1 MSALNWGMISG
12 GDAFQSLVCSILAA
26 EDSSIRTFEHP
37 GRDCGQDARSEDGT
51 HVFQMKFRTTATT
64 TKVIQ
69 LARREL
75 DRIREYQ
82 DPSHPNYKHWK
93 NVNQWTL
100 IINCTINPNDDS
112 AWQEEVVPD
121 FAEIGIVADYW
132 SIETLERKIIEH
144 PEIRDV
150 FFNGNNRTLL
160 NSHEAF
166 DMISRT
172 SPGPSFLKKP
182 LLGRQNDLAAFS
194 SFLEAEDK
202 PLLVVTGPHGVGKS
216 RFLYDSLL
224 FAEDKGWRVFWG
236 LAASMEA
243 SNDWFWFRNSSK
255 PTCMFIDE
263 VDSQDLVRR
272 IVEQTA
278 ASERKNWKFV
288 ISIQPEHE
296 AILPQTGF
304 ESLALNSLSEQ
315 ESETLSN
322 NCLPA
327 SHPLIVNRQAH
338 HLYSLTQGLPAWQ
351 CLLLEE
357 CKDKRQFILP
367 PSFPDFVGHI
377 VKSTLDSIPA
387 DIRNHARTMLR
398 WFAAWDV
405 VRIENAESKEL
416 QFLAEKKVPL
426 DCMEEVLSALVGSRL
441 IQKWGVNGRSHAVE
455 PAIIRQQI
463 LSDWLLEPTNE
474 NGHYRITR
482 EGQSFVR
489 ELVRFQIPNTPVV
502 LQNLC
507 RMSVSYLPDQESK
520 HFLYPIFDELE
531 HMSNGD
537 SIKEQYG
544 VLELLKRIG
553 HTNPDFSLDIL
564 INLRKR
570 ELPNETV
577 SHGLLGKSTLSHN
590 SLLSSVCEYLFTVA
604 RDAPSADSARRFL
617 EEIKA
622 YLDFEKQ
629 NSVRFFN
636 GQEPSSCLKRLIGH
650 PRCAQY
656 YTPVATDILREKWE
670 SLSNSLFLQTILAT
684 IWDPHRETV
693 TSFDRVCCFQRYHI
707 VAPEHPVWKLCLE
720 FREKAFGTLRDFGSD
735 KALRRELWK
744 QLRLSVSRFD
754 DTRGMNHDD
763 HPAVEL
769 MIDRIR
775 QDFQNIHEIIVCAQ
789 NSLDLEELAEARS
802 VWAPFL
808 NDYAPKTLSSLA
820 KQCEDLFQ
828 RIVDWPVQ
836 AMFSTNTWDDEKP
849 IDQIVSR
856 LKREKSISAWESFFH
871 VAEQYL
877 SAFNPK
883 DQEADVI
890 HIYKLVEKYSDGES
904 LKEGHPVIDFAK
916 AILRKQSPS
925 ALEREF
931 AIALGRCLVLQGKND
946 LPSFSAEKCL
956 LPFLKSC
963 PWKAEVL
970 AAVYRF
976 PHPQTIGALTESE
989 FQFLADPRRGF
1000 SPRQRVLILASFFAT
1015 DTEKTKQVLSQILAD
1030 ADPFS
1035 KERNELMWTITESV
1049 FMTGMRYE
1057 WNAEQIPVDWV
1068 MDEIVQLKISPS
1080 ILDSRMLRW
1089 MQDKT
1094 GRKFRMEQF
1103 VQLIP
1108 SCIEQES
1115 SQNLTDRF
1123 SGFPHDFSADKWCEI
1138 GPTNSEQKAF
1148 EEFCMIT
1155 WKQGSYT
1162 AIFECPEMLPKIDPD
1177 GDHISKFADSFFSNH
1192 PVLDNNE
1199 LSRLAG
1205 LVTHYEEGSRGWRA
1219 VAKEIC
1225 KRVASASQKDRN
1237 RVFQG
1242 FLPRRTFTNW
1252 SIGSVPK
1259 EVEDNVE
1266 AKRIR
1271 YEKEPSESPVKEY
1284 FEWSW
1289 NLAQKELD
1297 LAHQRADEERH
1308 GDL

>member
-51 HVFQMKFRTTATT
+51 HIFQMKFRTTATM

-69 LARREL
+69 LARDEL
-75 DRIREYQ
+75 ERIRRYR
-82 DPSHPNYKHWK
+82 DPSHPNYKHWES
-93 NVNQWTL
+93 VTRWTL

-112 AWQEEVVPD
+112 SWKEYVVPA

-132 SIETLERKIIEH
+132 SIETLESKLIEH

-160 NSHEAF
+160 NPSEAF
-166 DMISRT
+166 DHLSRT
-172 SPGPSFLKKP
+172 SPGPSFLDRP
-182 LLGRQNDLAAFS
+182 LLGRKKNLEDFS
-194 SFLEAEDK
+194 SFLEAADK
-202 PLLVVTGPHGVGKS
+202 PLLVVTGPHGVGKT
-216 RFLYDSLL
+216 RFLYDAFLS
-224 FAEDKGWRVFWG
+224 AKEKGWRVFWG

-296 AILPQTGF
+296 EILPQAGF
-304 ESLALNSLSEQ
+304 ESLSLKPLSEQ

-357 CKDKRQFILP
+357 CKERQQFVLP
-367 PSFPDFVGHI
+367 TSFPDFVGHM
-377 VKSTLDSIPA
+377 VKSTLDSMPA

-405 VRIENAESKEL
+405 VRIENAESQEF
-416 QFLAEKKVPL
+416 QFLAKHKIPL
-426 DCMEEVLSALVGSRL
+426 DCMEEVLSALVGRRL

-463 LSDWLLEPTNE
+463 LSDWLLEPTKDS
-474 NGHYRITR
+474 GHYRITR

-507 RMSVSYLPDQESK
+507 RMSVSYLADQEAK
-520 HFLYPIFDELE
+520 HFLNPIFDELE
-531 HMSNGD
+531 RMSNENSLKD
-537 SIKEQYG
+537 QYN

-564 INLRKR
+564 KNLRKR

-577 SHGLLGKSTLSHN
+577 SHGMFGKSTLSHS
-590 SLLSSVCEYLFTVA
+590 SLLSSVSEYLFTVA
-604 RDAPSADSARRFL
+604 RDAASTDSARRFL

-629 NSVRFFN
+629 TSVIFYN
-636 GQEPSSCLKRLIGH
+636 GQEPSNCLKRLIGH

-656 YTPVATDILREKWE
+656 YTPVATDMLREKWE
-670 SLSNSLFLQTILAT
+670 SLSNSLFLQTILET
-684 IWDPHRETV
+684 IWDPYRETV
-693 TSFDRVCCFQRYHI
+693 TSFDRSFCFQRYHI

-720 FREKAFGTLRDFGSD
+720 FREKAFGTLGDFGTD
-735 KALRRELWK
+735 KSLRRELWK

-754 DTRGMNHDD
+754 NTRGMNQDD

-775 QDFQNIHEIIVCAQ
+775 QDLQSIHEIIVRAQ
-789 NSLDLEELAEARS
+789 NSLGFGELAEARS
-802 VWAPFL
+802 VWAHFL
-808 NDYAPKTLSSLA
+808 NDYAPETLSSWA
-820 KQCEDLFQ
+820 KQCEDQFQ
-828 RIVDWPVQ
+828 KVFDWPVQ
-836 AMFSTNTWDDEKP
+836 AMFSTNIWDDEKP
-849 IDQIVSR
+849 IDIIVLR
-856 LKREKSISAWESFFH
+856 LKREKTVSAWKTFFN

-877 SAFNPK
+877 SAFDPD
-883 DQEADVI
+883 DQETNVV
-890 HIYKLVEKYSDGES
+890 HIYKLVEKYCEGES
-904 LKEGHPVIDFAK
+904 LKEENPVIGFAGT
-916 AILRKQSPS
+916 ILRKQSPS
-925 ALEREF
+925 ALEKEF
-931 AIALGRCLVLQGKND
+931 AIALGRCLVLQGKNN

-956 LPFLKSC
+956 LPFLESC
-963 PWKAEVL
+963 PWKTEVL

-989 FQFLADPRRGF
+989 FQFLADPHRGF
-1000 SPRQRVLILASFFAT
+1000 SPRQRVSVLASFFAT
-1015 DTEKTKQVLSQILAD
+1015 DSEKTKMALSRILSD
-1030 ADPFS
+1030 TVPFS
-1035 KERNELMWTITESV
+1035 KERNELMWTTTESV
-1049 FMTGMRYE
+1049 FMTGMRYN
-1057 WNAEQIPVDWV
+1057 WNAEQIPIDWV
-1068 MDEIVQLKISPS
+1068 MDEIVQLTISPS

-1094 GRKFRMEQF
+1094 GRKFCMEQF
-1103 VQLIP
+1103 LRLIQ

-1115 SQNLTDRF
+1115 SQNQDYRY

-1138 GPTNSEQKAF
+1138 GPANSEQIAF

-1155 WKQGSYT
+1155 WKEGSYT
-1162 AIFECPEMLPKIDPD
+1162 TIFECPEMLPKIDPD
-1177 GDHISKFADSFFSNH
+1177 GDHMSKFAERFFSDR
-1192 PVLDNNE
+1192 PVLDNTE
-1199 LSRLAG
+1199 LFKLAG
-1205 LVTHYEEGSRGWRA
+1205 LVAHYEEGSRGWRA

-1225 KRVASASQKDRN
+1225 KRVASASTKDRR

-1252 SIGSVPK
+1252 PIGSVPK

-1271 YEKEPSESPVKEY
+1271 FEKEPTESPLKEY
-1284 FEWSW
+1284 LKWSW
-1289 NLAQKELD
+1289 DLAQKELD
-1297 LAHQRADEERH
+1297 LAHQRAEEERH